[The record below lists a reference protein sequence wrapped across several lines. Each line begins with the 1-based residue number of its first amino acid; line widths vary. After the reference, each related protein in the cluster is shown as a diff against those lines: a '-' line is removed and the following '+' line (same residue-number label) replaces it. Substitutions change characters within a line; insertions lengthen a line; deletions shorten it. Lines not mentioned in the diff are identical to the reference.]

1 MPDDDERVN
10 GAIDAVGFHKT
21 TDPEAIAELQDMQR
35 MYERIADAIRDRKNV
50 PFTRVLQNA
59 RAKAAEAA
67 AAAAT
72 GPDAESTDATDADDA
87 ATDTTG

>member
-1 MPDDDERVN
+1 MPDDDERVD

-21 TDPEAIAELQDMQR
+21 KDPEAIAELQQMQR
-35 MYERIADAIRDRKNV
+35 MYERIADAVRDRKNV

-59 RAKAAEAA
+59 RARAEEAA

-72 GPDAESTDATDADDA
+72 GPDAESTDAADADHA
-87 ATDTTG
+87 STDTTG

>member
-21 TDPEAIAELQDMQR
+21 KDPEAIAELQDLQR

-50 PFTRVLQNA
+50 PFTRVLQQA
-59 RAKAAEAA
+59 RAKAEEAEAA
-67 AAAAT
+67 AA
-72 GPDAESTDATDADDA
+72 GPDAESTDAADADHA
-87 ATDTTG
+87 PTDTTG